1 MTVTAFW
8 AIDSSQ
14 PPLQQCE
21 DDAPGTGSKLNWE
34 YATAHT
40 SSRGEKVALNPDG
53 SLGTVQMSVFCS
65 IGGTV
70 AWVGCC
76 H

>member
-21 DDAPGTGSKLNWE
+21 DDAAGGSLLNWE

-40 SSRGEKVALNPDG
+40 DSRGEKVALNPDG
-53 SLGTVQMSVFCS
+53 TLGPLQMGQFCS
-65 IGGTV
+65 IGGTP

-76 H
+76 Q